1 MEIGAWAEWD
11 PLTDVMIHRPGIE
24 MFFGLLE
31 PYSLFYERTFSMDGA
46 VYEHEALE
54 HALVE
59 EGIRVHR
66 LKRTMV
72 DRAREEP
79 ALVERARESA
89 PRLLRYDGPGPLVR
103 RARRALRA
111 NLARF
116 DAESLFN
123 VLLLHPSVLLA
134 ERGGTRNDHPR
145 VSLDL
150 PLANLYFLRDQQA
163 LTHRGLIQAR
173 MAKPQ
178 RRPEPELTRAILE
191 LAGGRFIGQIRPPG
205 TFEGGDFLPAGSF
218 ALLGTGD
225 RTDAAAVRQ
234 ILGLGLEHEEIAVV
248 HQPAHPL
255 IPGNAPDPMV
265 DMHLDTHLNL
275 AGDHL
280 AVGLIPL
287 LKRARTEI
295 YRRRS
300 KGRFVREPTTTNVY
314 DYLKRRGFDLVPL
327 TTLEQLSYASNFLTL
342 SDRRILA
349 IEVERVIPRVL
360 ATVAASALAQ
370 PGRYGALHRQALRD
384 AAELKSSDAFF
395 PHKPELSQAG
405 VEIHPVLLEEIT
417 GGYGGAHCMTA
428 ALHRRRPGS

>member
-1 MEIGAWAEWD
+1 MEIGAWAEWH
-11 PLTDVMIHRPGIE
+11 PLTDVMVHRPGIE

-31 PYSLFYERTFSMDGA
+31 PYSFLYERTFSMDGA
-46 VYEHEALE
+46 VDEHRALE

-59 EGIRVHR
+59 EGVRVHR

-72 DRAREEP
+72 DRARDDP
-79 ALVERARESA
+79 ALVERARASA
-89 PRLLRYDGPGPLVR
+89 LRLLRYDGPAPLVR

-123 VLLLHPSVLLA
+123 ILLLHPSVLLA
-134 ERGGTRNDHPR
+134 ESGGTRNDHPR
-145 VSLDL
+145 VMLDL

-178 RRPEPELTRAILE
+178 RRAEPELTRAILE
-191 LAGGRFIGQIRPPG
+191 FAGGHFLGRIRAPG
-205 TFEGGDFLPAGSF
+205 TFEGGDFIPAGPF

-225 RTDAAAVRQ
+225 RTNARAVRQ
-234 ILGLGLEHEEIAVV
+234 ILDLGLEHEEIAVV
-248 HQPAHPL
+248 HQAAHPL
-255 IPGNAPDPMV
+255 IPGDTPDPMV
-265 DMHLDTHLNL
+265 NMHLDTYLNL
-275 AGDHL
+275 AGEHL

-287 LKRARTEI
+287 LQRARTEV
-295 YRRRS
+295 YHRRS
-300 KGRFVREPTTTNVY
+300 KGRFVRDPGPTNAY
-314 DYLKRRGFDLVPL
+314 DYLKGKGFEIVPL

-342 SDRRILA
+342 SDRKILA

-360 ATVAASALAQ
+360 ATVEASALAQ
-370 PGRYGALHRQALRD
+370 PDRYGALHRQALRD
-384 AAELKSSDAFF
+384 YAGLRQSDAFF
-395 PHKPELSQAG
+395 PHKPELSRAG
-405 VEIHPVLLEEIT
+405 VEIRPILLEEIT

-428 ALHRRRPGS
+428 ALHRRPEG

>member
-1 MEIGAWAEWD
+1 MEIGAWAEWH
-11 PLTDVMIHRPGIE
+11 PLTDVMVHRPGIE

-31 PYSLFYERTFSMDGA
+31 PYSFLYERTFSMDGA

-59 EGIRVHR
+59 EGVRVHR

-72 DRAREEP
+72 DRAREQP
-79 ALVERARESA
+79 ALVERARRSA
-89 PRLLRYDGPGPLVR
+89 LRLLRYDGPGPLVR

-123 VLLLHPSVLLA
+123 ILLLHPSVLLA
-134 ERGGTRNDHPR
+134 EGGGTRNDHPR
-145 VSLDL
+145 VALDL

-173 MAKPQ
+173 MSKPQ
-178 RRPEPELTRAILE
+178 RRAEPELTRSILE
-191 LAGGRFIGQIRPPG
+191 LAGARFIGGIRPPG
-205 TFEGGDFLPAGSF
+205 TFEGGDFLPAGRV

-225 RTDAAAVRQ
+225 RTNAAGIRQ

-248 HQPAHPL
+248 HQPKHPL
-255 IPGNAPDPMV
+255 IPGPTPDPMV
-265 DMHLDTHLNL
+265 DMHLDTYLNL
-275 AGDHL
+275 AGEHL

-287 LKRARTEI
+287 LQRARTEV

-300 KGRFVREPTTTNVY
+300 KGRFVRDSPATNLY
-314 DYLKRRGFDLVPL
+314 DYLRAHGFEIVPL
-327 TTLEQLSYASNFLTL
+327 TTLEQLAYASNFLTL

-360 ATVAASALAQ
+360 TTVAASARAQ
-370 PGRYGALHRQALRD
+370 PGRYGDLYRQALKD
-384 AAELKSSDAFF
+384 SAELKSSDAFF
-395 PHKPELSQAG
+395 PHKPELSRAG
-405 VEIHPVLLEEIT
+405 VEVHPVLLEEIT

-428 ALHRRRPGS
+428 ALHRRPEG